1 MPKDWA
7 PLVYCWRGGKRSG
20 TLTWLLREIG
30 FDARQL
36 AGGYK
41 AFRARVNAELPQL
54 AQRFRY
60 VTICGCTGT
69 GKTAL
74 LAALADA
81 GAQVIDLEGWP
92 IIAAPCWARVTR
104 RSRRKSAL
112 TLLWNACA
120 RWTRRGRCS
129 LNRKARRSV
138 WCKCPTRCASR

>member
-20 TLTWLLREIG
+20 TLTWLLREISSTQNNLP
-30 FDARQL
+30 A
-36 AGGYK
+36 ATK

-74 LAALADA
+74 LTALADA
-81 GAQVIDLEGWP
+81 GAQVIDLEGAGQSSRL
-92 IIAAPCWARVTR
+92 AAGGA
-104 RSRRKSAL
+104 
-112 TLLWNACA
+112 
-120 RWTRRGRCS
+120 
-129 LNRKARRSV
+129 
-138 WCKCPTRCASR
+138 